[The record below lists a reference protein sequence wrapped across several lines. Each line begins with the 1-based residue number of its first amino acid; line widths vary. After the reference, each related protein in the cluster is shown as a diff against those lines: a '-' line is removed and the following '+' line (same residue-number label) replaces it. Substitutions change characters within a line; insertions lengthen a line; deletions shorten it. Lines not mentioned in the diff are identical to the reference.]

1 MTNYQKCSPYS
12 DKYDNLESLRN
23 NIISLVQQSVKEN
36 RNFKTLTHE
45 DLATLVFARPNSIR
59 LTYTGS
65 LLLGKVIKC
74 YKFEHSMPMNA
85 NTYINIDK
93 LKFPF
98 YINAVTFIS
107 FSEEESFLL
116 SLHGGDLELFLSKI
130 GDTAE
135 N

>member
-1 MTNYQKCSPYS
+1 
-12 DKYDNLESLRN
+12 
-23 NIISLVQQSVKEN
+23 
-36 RNFKTLTHE
+36 
-45 DLATLVFARPNSIR
+45 
-59 LTYTGS
+59 
-65 LLLGKVIKC
+65 
-74 YKFEHSMPMNA
+74 MPMNA